1 MKKSFAD
8 IKQIALTDDIVK
20 EFNTGE
26 IFKVH
31 QKEINSIDFSP
42 DRSQILTSGKDDM
55 ICVIDID
62 RREIQKKLYNK
73 TFGVENAIFTHDKSN
88 ILCSSKIDCK
98 CLNNVSSNNVLVSS
112 Q

>member
-1 MKKSFAD
+1 MKPGFS
-8 IKQIALTDDIVK
+8 IETRHITYSDDIVK
-20 EFNTGE
+20 QFNTGE

-42 DRSQILTSGKDDM
+42 DRSQILTSGKDDLL
-55 ICVIDID
+55 CVIDLE

-73 TFGVENAIFTHDKSN
+73 TFGVENAIFTHDKMS

-98 CLNNVSSNNVLVSS
+98 
-112 Q
+112 

>member
-1 MKKSFAD
+1 MKKALSD
-8 IKQIALTDDIVK
+8 NKQISFTDDIVK
-20 EFNTGE
+20 QFNTGE

-42 DRSQILTSGKDDM
+42 DKSQILTSGKDDLL
-55 ICVIDID
+55 CVIDLE

-73 TFGVENAIFTHDKSN
+73 VFGVENAIFTHDKSS

-98 CLNNVSSNNVLVSS
+98 HVLIYS
-112 Q
+112 